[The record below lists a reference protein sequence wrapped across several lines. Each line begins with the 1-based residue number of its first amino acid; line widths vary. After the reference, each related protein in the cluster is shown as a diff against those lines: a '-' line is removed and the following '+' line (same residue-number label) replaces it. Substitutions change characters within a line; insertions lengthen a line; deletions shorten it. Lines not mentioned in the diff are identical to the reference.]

1 MKQTM
6 IALSVLLALNGCQGD
21 KEKQAE
27 HDAKVAQEAREQLLK
42 ELKAQEEEEEKE
54 KNSKLSQIGITVDK
68 GIITVDTNKT
78 KGFFLDLSNKLED
91 KMKSISEDINRG
103 AVNEKDAGIEINHT
117 HINIDL
123 NKTKSF
129 LENWKEKIQALI
141 KEFDSMTKE
150 IDEKTNNE
158 QRK

>member
-1 MKQTM
+1 MKHTM
-6 IALSVLLALNGCQGD
+6 IAISVLFALSGCQGD

-42 ELKAQEEEEEKE
+42 ELKAQEEEKE

-78 KGFFLDLSNKLED
+78 KGFFLDLSSKLED

-129 LENWKEKIQALI
+129 LENWKEKLQAFI

-150 IDEKTNNE
+150 IDEKTNTE
-158 QRK
+158 QMK

>member
-1 MKQTM
+1 
-6 IALSVLLALNGCQGD
+6 
-21 KEKQAE
+21 
-27 HDAKVAQEAREQLLK
+27 
-42 ELKAQEEEEEKE
+42 
-54 KNSKLSQIGITVDK
+54 
-68 GIITVDTNKT
+68 
-78 KGFFLDLSNKLED
+78 
-91 KMKSISEDINRG
+91 MKSISEDINRG

>member
-1 MKQTM
+1 MKHRLIT
-6 IALSVLLALNGCQGD
+6 ISVLLALNGCQGD
-21 KEKQAE
+21 KERQAE

-42 ELKAQEEEEEKE
+42 ELKAQEEEKE

-78 KGFFLDLSNKLED
+78 KGFFLDLSSKLED

-129 LENWKEKIQALI
+129 LENWKEKLQAFI

-150 IDEKTNNE
+150 IDEKTNTE
-158 QRK
+158 QMK

>member
-1 MKQTM
+1 MKHRLIT
-6 IALSVLLALNGCQGD
+6 ISVLLALNGCQGD
-21 KEKQAE
+21 KERQAE

-42 ELKAQEEEEEKE
+42 ELKAQEEEKE

-78 KGFFLDLSNKLED
+78 KGFFLDLSSKLED

-129 LENWKEKIQALI
+129 LENWKEKIQAFI
-141 KEFDSMTKE
+141 KEFDSITKE

-158 QRK
+158 QMK

>member
-6 IALSVLLALNGCQGD
+6 IALSILLALSGCQDD

-42 ELKAQEEEEEKE
+42 ELKAQEEEKE

-78 KGFFLDLSNKLED
+78 KGFFLDLSSKLED

-129 LENWKEKIQALI
+129 LENWKEKIQAFI
-141 KEFDSMTKE
+141 KEFDSITKE

-158 QRK
+158 QMK